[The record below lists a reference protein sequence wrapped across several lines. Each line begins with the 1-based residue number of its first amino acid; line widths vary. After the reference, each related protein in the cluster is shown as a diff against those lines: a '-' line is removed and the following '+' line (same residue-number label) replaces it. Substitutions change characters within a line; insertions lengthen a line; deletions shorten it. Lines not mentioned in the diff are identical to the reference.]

1 MANTYSYIYLNINI
15 AKPISMKAASILI
28 INFILIFH
36 VASQD
41 TCQYEELKFLE
52 IEPTW
57 THLLIDSTIIGY
69 QHPDSRY
76 NFNIQNG
83 MNHYNFSHKSI
94 LKDNFIINVMRL
106 NLDAD
111 LAGYL
116 VEKIEVETGDLIW
129 QKSID
134 LRNTEY
140 REAPLDTRIEENKLI
155 IRGSKCIVPDS
166 ILGPFSFS
174 VGFRDAVFFKRVLD
188 IDTGEEIEYF
198 SADEKNDNVGNIKFR
213 GNEFYNIFHDD
224 HIEQI
229 ESDLKTTSGD
239 FISRRI
245 INNEGIIISREDTI
259 ITGKYNDRDWQ
270 KSNYAG
276 GLRIRFDGNSYYH
289 IQQFLPDEESTED
302 FAASIDQYDSE
313 FNLIKSV
320 NLREMVGY
328 DFGTCYFI
336 QLTDDRILILG
347 DKEDTNFFTKQ
358 FLLLLDKDLNLI
370 HYIDG
375 EDLPNNPGRFKVL
388 NNDKILISTALS
400 SSLLRTEI
408 YHYISTPQGGFES
421 VNTMI
426 LEDSKRRGWVQDIQ
440 ILENGDFLLLIYT
453 ECLIDE
459 SFQESYNEWV
469 RIPSSNFDLP
479 TSNSFVSYNEIDISM
494 SPNPSNGTIEIVI
507 LSEYREDI
515 LLQISDISGK
525 ILNRTQKPITSGEN
539 RINLDLDY
547 TSGIYFLSIIS
558 PNFQKTQKIL
568 LK

>member
-1 MANTYSYIYLNINI
+1 
-15 AKPISMKAASILI
+15 MKAASILI
-28 INFILIFH
+28 INFILVFH

-76 NFNIQNG
+76 NFDIQNG

-94 LKDNFIINVMRL
+94 RKDNFIINVMKL

-140 REAPLDTRIEENKLI
+140 REAPLDTRIVENKLI
-155 IRGSKCIVPDS
+155 IRGGKCIVPDS
-166 ILGPFSFS
+166 ILGPFIFS
-174 VGFRDAVFFKRVLD
+174 HGVIDAVFFKRVLD

-198 SADEKNDNVGNIKFR
+198 STDENNDNIGNIKFR
-213 GNEFYNIFHDD
+213 GHEFYNIFHDD

-245 INNEGIIISREDTI
+245 INNEGIIVSQQDTI

-276 GLRIRFDGNSYYH
+276 GLRIRYDGNSYYH
-289 IQQFLPDEESTED
+289 LQQFLPDEESTED
-302 FAASIDQYDSE
+302 FAASIDQYDLE

-320 NLREMVGY
+320 DLREMVGY

-347 DKEDTNFFTKQ
+347 DKEDTYFFTKQ

-375 EDLPNNPGRFKVL
+375 EELPNNPGRFKVL

-426 LEDSKRRGWVQDIQ
+426 LEDSDRRGWVQDIQ

-453 ECLIDE
+453 ECLIDG
-459 SFQESYNEWV
+459 SFQESYNEWIRV
-469 RIPSSNFDLP
+469 PSSYFDLK
-479 TSNSFVSYNEIDISM
+479 TSIDYAPINILDITI
-494 SPNPSNGTIEIVI
+494 SPNPSNGPIGISI
-507 LSEYREDI
+507 FSEYREKI
-515 LLQISDISGK
+515 LLEISNTSGNVLK
-525 ILNRTQKPITSGEN
+525 SEYQYITSGEN
-539 RINLDLDY
+539 NIQLNINY
-547 TSGIYFLSIIS
+547 PSGIYLLSLVSDHI
-558 PNFQKTQKIL
+558 QYTQKLIL
-568 LK
+568 H